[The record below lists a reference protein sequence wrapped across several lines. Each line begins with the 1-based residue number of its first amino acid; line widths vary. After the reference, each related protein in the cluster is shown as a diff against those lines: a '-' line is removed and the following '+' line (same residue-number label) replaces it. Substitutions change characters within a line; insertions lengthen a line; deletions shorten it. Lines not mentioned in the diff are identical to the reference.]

1 MFDGIIS
8 ARMLQEP
15 SSQKTK
21 VCPTCGTRLS
31 ENATRCLVC
40 GTELTAKAAT
50 KSKKAETI
58 VQASRMPEITL
69 SLPAAL
75 GALVTILLIGAAA
88 VYFSLQAGLTGTTLT
103 EPTIELTPSETGT
116 VTPTGTEPPTQTLIP
131 TETPL
136 PPFEYTVR
144 AGDTCG
150 GIAVAFEVSVQSL
163 VILNNLPTTCI
174 ISENQVL
181 QIPYPTATPAPPPTE
196 VPNEATQ
203 TADACEK
210 APYTV
215 QANDTLS
222 SISLNYNV
230 PQDAIKFYNGL
241 PTDNV
246 LIGQTLLIPLCA
258 RFATPGPTPTATLPP
273 PYPAANLLLPADGA
287 AFNLANDVVTL
298 QWASIGTLRENE
310 AYQVTIEDV
319 TSGQGRRLTDYV
331 TDTKFIVPTSF
342 RPNDNMAHVIRW
354 WVTTVR
360 QNGVD
365 DQGQPLFESAG
376 AISEERVFTW
386 VGVAVEGTPNP

>member
-1 MFDGIIS
+1 
-8 ARMLQEP
+8 MLQEP

-40 GTELTAKAAT
+40 GTELTAKATT
-50 KSKKAETI
+50 KSKKADTN

-75 GALVTILLIGAAA
+75 GALVTIMLIGAAA

-103 EPTIELTPSETGT
+103 ESTVEVTPSATGT
-116 VTPTGTEPPTQTLIP
+116 ITPTGTEAPTQTLIP
-131 TETPL
+131 TETL
-136 PPFEYTVR
+136 QPPFEYTVSD
-144 AGDTCG
+144 GDTCL
-150 GIAVAFEVSVQSL
+150 GIALAFDVSVQSI
-163 VILNNLPTTCI
+163 VILNNLPTSCI
-174 ISENQVL
+174 IAPNQVL

-196 VPNEATQ
+196 IPNEATQ
-203 TADACEK
+203 TAEACEK

-215 QANDTLS
+215 QANDSLS
-222 SISLNYNV
+222 TISLNYNV

-241 PTDNV
+241 STDNV
-246 LIGQTLLIPLCA
+246 FIGQVLLIPLCA

-287 AFNLANDVVTL
+287 AFTLANVVVTL

-342 RPNDNMAHVIRW
+342 RPNDNLAHVIRW

-360 QNGVD
+360 QSGVD
-365 DQGQPLFESAG
+365 EQGQPAYESAG
-376 AISEERVFTW
+376 ATSEERVFTW
-386 VGVAVEGTPNP
+386 VGVAVEGTPTP